1 MRIFREVEAGAN
13 GASQEALAELSGL
26 STNLAGVRAIVAVGS
41 ARGGVGKSAFM
52 VNLAAALALA
62 GRKIGIVDADLNSPS
77 IVAMLGMKP
86 VRRLPAGEGMEP
98 GAGPLGLRIAA
109 SNLLPE
115 GEPPPP
121 SFLDIGEESAPAA
134 KVSVPAEFGYAATLR
149 RLLGQTRFGTLDL
162 LLIDLAPGLEQLYRI
177 VKIVPRAYLVLMS
190 HPSELS
196 THAAKNALDFAAQNS
211 TIVLGIVENMAG
223 FNCDGCHSVRPLM
236 PQGGLATVA
245 REAGVPLLGR
255 LPFDP
260 RFAETCDRGVLFVR
274 EYGETPMAKQIVA
287 LAQSLDH
294 TLAARPQNEPAR
306 T

>member
-13 GASQEALAELSGL
+13 GAGQGALAELSGL
-26 STNLAGVRAIVAVGS
+26 STNLADVRAIVAVGS

-52 VNLAAALALA
+52 VNLAASLALA
-62 GRKIGIVDADLNSPS
+62 GRKTGIVDADLNSPS

-86 VRRLPAGEGMEP
+86 ARRLPAGEGMEP

-121 SFLDIGEESAPAA
+121 SFLDEGEEPVPAV

-149 RLLGQTRFGTLDL
+149 RLLGQIRFGALDL

-177 VKIVPRAYLVLMS
+177 VKIVPRAHLVLMS

-196 THAAKNALDFAAQNS
+196 AHAAKSALDFAAQNS
-211 TIVLGIVENMAG
+211 TTVLGIVENMTG

-236 PQGGLATVA
+236 PQGGLATLA

-274 EYGETPMAKQIVA
+274 QYAETPLAKQIIA

-294 TLAARPQNEPAR
+294 TLTTRPQNEPAR
-306 T
+306 A